1 MKKAF
6 GVLKILILSI
16 VLKFIYGTNKKD
28 VKGKNNYRR
37 LIKKNKSVIFS
48 VWHGHLLSI
57 VHDLRDMKINALAGT
72 HKDADLISQIATNW
86 GWNMIRGSSK
96 KKGAEAYK
104 SMLRLLN
111 TSTNSLLFITPDGP
125 SGPPKIPKKG
135 IIRLAQKSQA
145 AIIPIRV
152 RYSKSWGFKNWDTFF
167 LAKPFGKIS
176 INYGKPIYFEEKQN
190 QKACQDLLI
199 KAMGN

>member
-6 GVLKILILSI
+6 GVLKILTLSI

-28 VKGKNNYRR
+28 VKGKNNYMR

-57 VHDLRDMKINALAGT
+57 VHDLRHMKISALAGT

-167 LAKPFGKIS
+167 LAKPFGKIF
-176 INYGKPIYFEEKQN
+176 INYGEPIYFEEKQN
-190 QKACQDLLI
+190 QKACQDLLM
-199 KAMGN
+199 KAMEN